1 MVITIF
7 FALASISLVIFVPI
21 YVRRKND
28 LYKTKQREKL
38 NLKKQKKNIKN
49 IWGIDNI
56 SNYVF
61 NVNNKY
67 LMILE
72 LGSIEYKLM
81 NEQEQDNIDNNLIKI
96 ARTFTNQVQFFST
109 IERIDTSDKVEKIR
123 ENINRQKNETI
134 KEYGESIIEY
144 LENIMQEEN
153 LYVRKN
159 YLILQSTEA
168 YNKAIM
174 DLMEIYE
181 ELRYSFSVI
190 KIKVTLVKDLDIVEL
205 IYRELNRGSTEKIRK
220 IIQEGG
226 MKFYVNAKSKT

>member
-38 NLKKQKKNIKN
+38 NFKKQKKNIKN

-56 SNYVF
+56 SNYIF
-61 NVNNKY
+61 NVSNKY

-109 IERIDTSDKVEKIR
+109 IEKIDTSDKVEKIR

-144 LENIMQEEN
+144 LENIMKEEN

-159 YLILQSTEA
+159 YLILQSNEA

-205 IYRELNRGSTEKIRK
+205 IYRELNRGSTEKLRK

>member
-38 NLKKQKKNIKN
+38 NFKKQKKNIKN

-56 SNYVF
+56 SNYIF
-61 NVNNKY
+61 NVSNKY

-109 IERIDTSDKVEKIR
+109 IEKIDTSDKVEKIR

-159 YLILQSTEA
+159 YLILQSNEA

-205 IYRELNRGSTEKIRK
+205 IYRELNRGSTEKLRK

>member
-56 SNYVF
+56 SNYIF

-226 MKFYVNAKSKT
+226 MKYYVNAKSKT

>member
-56 SNYVF
+56 SNYIF

-226 MKFYVNAKSKT
+226 MKFYVNAKSKK

>member
-56 SNYVF
+56 SNYIF
-61 NVNNKY
+61 NVSNKY

-109 IERIDTSDKVEKIR
+109 IEKIDTSDKVEKIR

-159 YLILQSTEA
+159 YLILQSNEA

-205 IYRELNRGSTEKIRK
+205 IYRELNRGSTEKLRK

>member
-56 SNYVF
+56 SNYIF

>member
-38 NLKKQKKNIKN
+38 NFKKQKKNIKN

-56 SNYVF
+56 SNYIF
-61 NVNNKY
+61 NVSNKY

-109 IERIDTSDKVEKIR
+109 IEKIDTSDKVEKIR

-205 IYRELNRGSTEKIRK
+205 IYRELNRGSTEKLRK

>member
-56 SNYVF
+56 SNYIF

-109 IERIDTSDKVEKIR
+109 IEKIDTSDKVEKIR

-226 MKFYVNAKSKT
+226 MKFYVKAKSKT

>member
-56 SNYVF
+56 SNYIF

-205 IYRELNRGSTEKIRK
+205 IYREINRGSTEKIRK

-226 MKFYVNAKSKT
+226 MKFYVNEKSKT

>member
-38 NLKKQKKNIKN
+38 NLKKQKRNIKN

-56 SNYVF
+56 SNYIF

-81 NEQEQDNIDNNLIKI
+81 NVQEQENIDNNLIKI
-96 ARTFTNQVQFFST
+96 AKTFTNQVQFFST

-134 KEYGESIIEY
+134 KIYGESIIEY

-168 YNKAIM
+168 YNKAII
-174 DLMEIYE
+174 DLMEMYE

-190 KIKVTLVKDLDIVEL
+190 KIKVTLIKDLDIVEL
-205 IYRELNRGSTEKIRK
+205 IYRELNRGSTEKLRK
-220 IIQEGG
+220 IIQKGG

>member
-56 SNYVF
+56 SNYIF
-61 NVNNKY
+61 NVSNKY

-109 IERIDTSDKVEKIR
+109 IEKIDTSDKVEKIR

-159 YLILQSTEA
+159 YLILQSNEA

-205 IYRELNRGSTEKIRK
+205 IYRELNRGSTEKLRK
-220 IIQEGG
+220 IIQEEG

>member
-56 SNYVF
+56 SNYIF
-61 NVNNKY
+61 NVSNKY